1 MATRLRLIYSL
12 DRRPYLCFAE
22 IGGSGFLCKCFKLL
36 TSTQHALLDKN
47 SRIETELWPCLAD
60 QFVSYS
66 DVTANLFSREK
77 GRKAGP
83 VPVVAA
89 TWKEEAM
96 SEPNDFRL
104 LFPDDTVLSL
114 ELLQQ
119 HGGLLEIEE
128 NMHVLRRNKP

>member
-1 MATRLRLIYSL
+1 MLS
-12 DRRPYLCFAE
+12 RPKSEVQASYANV
-22 IGGSGFLCKCFKLL
+22 SKTL

-66 DVTANLFSREK
+66 DVTANLFPREK

-89 TWKEEAM
+89 TWKVEAM
-96 SEPNDFRL
+96 SEPSDFRL

-114 ELLQQ
+114 ELLRQRD
-119 HGGLLEIEE
+119 GLLETEE
-128 NMHVLRRNKP
+128 NMHVLSRNKP